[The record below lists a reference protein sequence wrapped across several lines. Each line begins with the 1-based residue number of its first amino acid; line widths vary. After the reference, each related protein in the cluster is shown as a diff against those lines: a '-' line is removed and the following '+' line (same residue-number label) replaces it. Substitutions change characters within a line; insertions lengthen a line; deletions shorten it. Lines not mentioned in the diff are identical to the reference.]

1 MSAKKTYSVHQS
13 SEEAYLER
21 NELITEKGMEELSKE
36 VTKALASMTGKR
48 KQPLWKLLKALWP
61 GLAVK
66 LVKLTRICRD

>member
-1 MSAKKTYSVHQS
+1 
-13 SEEAYLER
+13 
-21 NELITEKGMEELSKE
+21 MEELSKE

-66 LVKLTRICRD
+66 LVKLTRMCRD

>member
-1 MSAKKTYSVHQS
+1 
-13 SEEAYLER
+13 
-21 NELITEKGMEELSKE
+21 MEELSKE

-48 KQPLWKLLKALWP
+48 KQPLWKSLKALWP